1 MWKRSVKAKIEDNGN
16 YRELFAL
23 FNILSATK
31 SSKIVSTKKV
41 FSLVVWKFVFS
52 DIHV

>member
-41 FSLVVWKFVFS
+41 
-52 DIHV
+52 